1 MCFLTYTHGLCMMF
15 FQAGDTPSIS
25 KDANAAAAIDDGD
38 KRRGSTALGGA
49 VVESIPSNELS
60 AEDSDP
66 QVS

>member
-1 MCFLTYTHGLCMMF
+1 MNHVWCV

-66 QVS
+66 QVSW

>member
-1 MCFLTYTHGLCMMF
+1 MVWSPKVSSTDNDEGTI
-15 FQAGDTPSIS
+15 Q
-25 KDANAAAAIDDGD
+25 NEAIFHIC

-66 QVS
+66 QVSL